1 MPGYKIF
8 EERYLES
15 YKEDGIRPN
24 ENKIGLLDFLRELK
38 SGAEAIPKLSSFL
51 VVGIDEVLFQT
62 SPGER
67 ERFSLN
73 IHKILQSA
81 AQTLEKKRVEVQIC
95 CKGKLFKADSF
106 WLEYRSDKIP
116 LDTIFGTPTK
126 LEVRGCPIYSVGFN
140 LSS

>member
-8 EERYLES
+8 EERFLNI
-15 YKEDGIRPN
+15 YKEDGIAPN
-24 ENKIGLLDFLRELK
+24 QIRIGLLDFLRELK
-38 SGAEAIPKLSSFL
+38 ESADSIPRLSSFM
-51 VVGIDEVLFQT
+51 VVGIDDVLYLAVDKKQM
-62 SPGER
+62 
-67 ERFSLN
+67 SLT

-81 AQTLEKKRVEVQIC
+81 ATTLERKMVEVQIC

-106 WLEYRSDKIP
+106 WLEYRMEKLP

-126 LEVRGCPIYSVGFN
+126 LEIRGLPVFSTGFN